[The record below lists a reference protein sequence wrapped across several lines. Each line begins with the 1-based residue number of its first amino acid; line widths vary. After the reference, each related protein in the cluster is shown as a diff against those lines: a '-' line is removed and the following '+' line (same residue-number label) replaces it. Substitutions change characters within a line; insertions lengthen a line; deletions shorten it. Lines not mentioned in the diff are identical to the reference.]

1 MCLSWFLENEFVS
14 LLREEREG
22 KERVDLEK
30 VGIRA
35 GGELAVKLCTARFA
49 RKAALL
55 PDQVASNSVS
65 H

>member
-1 MCLSWFLENEFVS
+1 M
-14 LLREEREG
+14 REEREG

-30 VGIRA
+30 VGIHA